1 MDEQEYMRKMK
12 ANERL
17 YMYGDMNEELTIDW
31 TMWDGAKKGEWRPSG
46 LVDVVLRGGN
56 ALMERAASKLYW
68 KHSGLDGDI
77 IYWRHAQKMDGDT
90 FPIIV
95 GGRTIT
101 VGATVGEKSAEK
113 TQKPT
118 NPKDTVGIKKAPF
131 STVSAPVMAEVGVAM
146 MEGALK
152 YGRHN
157 FRGVG
162 VRASVYYDATIRHLF
177 SYWEGEDQD
186 PDSGM
191 SHVTKAIASLMVLRD
206 AMIQN
211 KCDDDR
217 PPRSPEFY
225 KELNTRAEELLKR
238 YGDVNPHHYTIKDEG
253 I

>member
-1 MDEQEYMRKMK
+1 
-12 ANERL
+12 
-17 YMYGDMNEELTIDW
+17 
-31 TMWDGAKKGEWRPSG
+31 
-46 LVDVVLRGGN
+46 V
-56 ALMERAASKLYW
+56 
-68 KHSGLDGDI
+68 
-77 IYWRHAQKMDGDT
+77 
-90 FPIIV
+90 FPLI
-95 GGRTIT
+95 
-101 VGATVGEKSAEK
+101 VGEKSAEK
-113 TQKPT
+113 AQKPT
-118 NPKDTVGIKKAPF
+118 NPKVTVGIKKAPF

-238 YGDVNPHHYTIKDEG
+238 YGDVNPHHYTIKDDV
-253 I
+253 

>member
-1 MDEQEYMRKMK
+1 MDEQEYMRTMK
-12 ANERL
+12 ENERL
-17 YMYGDMNEELTIDW
+17 YMYGDLNDEHSVTHW
-31 TMWDGAKKGEWRPSG
+31 TAWGGAKKHEPRPNG
-46 LVDVVLRGGN
+46 LVDVVLRSGA
-56 ALMERAASKLYW
+56 ALMHREASTLHWKHIGRAA
-68 KHSGLDGDI
+68 DI
-77 IYWRHAQKMDGDT
+77 VRWRHAQEVDGYT
-90 FPIIV
+90 FPI
-95 GGRTIT
+95 TP
-101 VGATVGEKSAEK
+101 EKLAENQK
-113 TQKPT
+113 KPT

-225 KELNTRAEELLKR
+225 KELNTKAEELLKR
-238 YGDVNPHHYTIKDEG
+238 YGDVNPHHYTIKDDV
-253 I
+253 

>member
-1 MDEQEYMRKMK
+1 MDEHEYMRTMK
-12 ANERL
+12 ENERI
-17 YMYGDMNEELTIDW
+17 YMYGDLNDEHSVTHW
-31 TMWDGAKKGEWRPSG
+31 TAWGGAKKHEPRPNG
-46 LVDVVLRGGN
+46 LVDVVLRSGA
-56 ALMERAASKLYW
+56 ALMHREASTLHWKHIGRAA
-68 KHSGLDGDI
+68 DI
-77 IYWRHAQKMDGDT
+77 VRWRHAQEVDGYT
-90 FPIIV
+90 FPI
-95 GGRTIT
+95 TP
-101 VGATVGEKSAEK
+101 EKLAENQK
-113 TQKPT
+113 KPT

-206 AMIQN
+206 AMIHN

-225 KELNTRAEELLKR
+225 KELNTRAGELLKR
-238 YGDVNPHHYTIKDEG
+238 YGDVNPHHYTIKDDV
-253 I
+253 